1 MYLRFRH
8 SISNFEA
15 TEFIPS
21 VRHSILRALLLDI
34 LYKMHSIITVNKSGG
49 NSEWGDNM
57 LVIKDPYIT
66 DKALAI
72 DFLAVRGCP

>member
-1 MYLRFRH
+1 
-8 SISNFEA
+8 
-15 TEFIPS
+15 
-21 VRHSILRALLLDI
+21 
-34 LYKMHSIITVNKSGG
+34 MHSIITVNKSGG